1 MENQTE
7 NYIRIDVNL
16 PENIIS
22 TIMSKIYYSRRKFVK
37 TSATAA
43 IGAGMLSGLSYP
55 MGVSAQNP
63 LNEKPIRL
71 GFIGIGGRG
80 SYHLNAALGIEGVEV
95 PAICEVI
102 PKRLQQ
108 AKKWIEESGRPT
120 PKLYDKGVT
129 DFKRL
134 CENEKL
140 DAVIC
145 CTSWEWHTPVCLAA
159 MKNDKHC
166 VSEVPI
172 ILTID
177 QAWEIVETYESTGK
191 WATIGLEGFGQLAL
205 LNMIQKGILGDIVHA
220 ETGYIHDLRLV
231 KFDPEREPWR
241 LQHSIDRN
249 GNLYPD
255 HPMSKMLPALD
266 INHGDRIDY
275 LVSMSSFGGMLND
288 YAAIYYKNKNHPLTK
303 KKIALGNY
311 NASLIR
317 TVNGKMITLNHD
329 TSTPHPRENYRIQG
343 TKGVFI
349 GDSTY
354 KNIYIEGVSPV
365 EHAWESADPYLKEY
379 EHPIVKNYNP
389 APRKGGEIVGHGGG
403 GTQTPMN
410 WNRLVAALREN
421 KMPDWDVYDSVTSSV
436 ISPITE
442 TSVANKGKAIDFPDF
457 TKGKWK
463 TRPQITLV

>member
-1 MENQTE
+1 MK
-7 NYIRIDVNL
+7 
-16 PENIIS
+16 
-22 TIMSKIYYSRRKFVK
+22 KIYYNRRKFVK
-37 TSATAA
+37 LSTAA
-43 IGAGMLSGLSYP
+43 AVGSTAVLSGISFP
-55 MGVSAQNP
+55 KEVSAQN
-63 LNEKPIRL
+63 LASKKPIRL
-71 GFIGIGGRG
+71 GFVGIGGRG
-80 SYHLNAALGIEGVEV
+80 SYHLNAALGIEGIEV

-108 AKKWIEESGRPT
+108 AKKWIEDAGLPT
-120 PKLYDKGVT
+120 PKLYNRGVT

-134 CENEKL
+134 CETEKL

-172 ILTID
+172 VVTLD
-177 QAWEIVETYESTGK
+177 EAWQIIETYESTGK

-205 LNMIQKGILGDIVHA
+205 LNMIQKGMLGDIVHA
-220 ETGYIHDLRLV
+220 ETGYIHDLRLA
-231 KFDPEREPWR
+231 KFSPDQEPWR

-255 HPMSKMLPALD
+255 HPMNKMLPALD
-266 INHGDRIDY
+266 INHGDKIDF

-288 YAAIYYKNKNHPLTK
+288 YAGVYYKNKNHPLTK

-317 TVNGKMITLNHD
+317 TVNGKMITLIHD

-343 TKGVFI
+343 TKGVFV
-349 GDSTY
+349 GDSTAR
-354 KNIYIEGVSPV
+354 NIYIEGLSPV
-365 EHAWESADPYLKEY
+365 EHTWEPADPYLKEY
-379 EHPIVKNYNP
+379 EHPVVKNYNP
-389 APRKGGEIVGHGGG
+389 PPRRGGAIQGHGGG
-403 GTQTPMN
+403 GTQTPLT
-410 WNRLVAALREN
+410 WHRLVTALREN
-421 KMPDWDVYDSVTSSV
+421 KLPDWDVYDSVTSSA

-442 TSVANKGKAIDFPDF
+442 ASVASKGKPIDFPDF

-463 TRPQITLV
+463 TRPPFLLA